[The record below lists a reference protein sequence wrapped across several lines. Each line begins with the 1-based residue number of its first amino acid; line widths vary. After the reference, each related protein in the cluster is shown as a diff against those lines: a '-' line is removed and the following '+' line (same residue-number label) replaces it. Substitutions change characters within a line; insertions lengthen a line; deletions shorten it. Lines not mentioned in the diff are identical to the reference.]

1 MLFNSFEFMIFFPLV
16 VIGYFLLPPRFRWAF
31 LLGASYY
38 FYMCWKAEYL
48 VLIVISTLI
57 DYVAGLRMGKTAVR
71 SRRKK
76 YLLLSLVANLGIL
89 FTFKYANFFSESL
102 RVALNQ
108 FNIFYD
114 MPMFDLLLPVGI
126 SFYTFQSMS
135 YTIDVY
141 RGEQQP
147 ERHLGK
153 FALYVAF
160 FPQLVAGPIERSL
173 RLLPQFDRVFKFDYE
188 RVVSGL
194 RLMLWGFFKKLV
206 IADRLAIYVNE
217 AYNHP
222 AEYQGLTL
230 LLATY
235 FFAIQIYCDFSG
247 YSDIAIGA
255 ARVMGYDLMTNFRQ
269 PYFSKSISEFWRRW
283 HISLST
289 WFRDYLYI
297 PLGGNRVGKQRWY
310 FNLFAVFVISGLWHG
325 ANWTFVVWGAL
336 HGGYLIFA
344 IVTADWRQKL
354 AHWSGLAKRPALH
367 NLLRTLIT
375 FHLVLFAWIFFRAN
389 SLSEA
394 FMIIGNMA
402 ALDFCLESLKSL
414 NIALGWGEL
423 LVAIGSILFLEL
435 AHLLQSRGKVH
446 SWITARPAALRWSVY
461 YLLLLA
467 IAFFGVFNHSEFIY
481 FQF

>member
-1 MLFNSFEFMIFFPLV
+1 MSPACAW
-16 VIGYFLLPPRFRWAF
+16 GKPPFHP
-31 LLGASYY
+31 G
-38 FYMCWKAEYL
+38 E
-48 VLIVISTLI
+48 
-57 DYVAGLRMGKTAVR
+57 
-71 SRRKK
+71 KK
-76 YLLLSLVANLGIL
+76 YLLLSLAANLGIL
-89 FTFKYANFFSESL
+89 FTFKYANFFSDSL

-141 RGEQQP
+141 RGEQPP

-269 PYFSKSISEFWRRW
+269 PYFSKSIAEFWRRW

-297 PLGGNRVGKQRWY
+297 PLGGNRVGKPRWY

-325 ANWTFVVWGAL
+325 ANWTFVIWGAL

-344 IVTADWRQKL
+344 IVTAGWRQKL
-354 AHWSGLAKRPALH
+354 ADRSGLAKLPALH

-389 SLSEA
+389 SLGEA
-394 FMIIGNMA
+394 FLIIGNIA
-402 ALDFCLESLKSL
+402 ALDFSPDALKAL

-446 SWITARPAALRWSVY
+446 SWITAQPAVLRWSVY